1 MVPPPA
7 STMLAN
13 PRPPPLKIFSYL
25 LVYRECIH
33 PYTHPPIIFLRA
45 EAQPDLTSSLP
56 TCSGNTRLRLA
67 IHINQTQETKL
78 NLDFPFARLNS
89 SAYPRQH
96 SPCLWATLP
105 LLSSGHCTLYLPT
118 VLYTCQLDR
127 APGLGVDPR
136 PPIYHPS
143 GRFDREQ

>member
-78 NLDFPFARLNS
+78 NLDFPFARLNF

-96 SPCLWATLP
+96 SPCLWLP
-105 LLSSGHCTLYLPT
+105 SPSFLLVIVRSTCLRYCTLVSLT
-118 VLYTCQLDR
+118 VLPALEST
-127 APGLGVDPR
+127 PR